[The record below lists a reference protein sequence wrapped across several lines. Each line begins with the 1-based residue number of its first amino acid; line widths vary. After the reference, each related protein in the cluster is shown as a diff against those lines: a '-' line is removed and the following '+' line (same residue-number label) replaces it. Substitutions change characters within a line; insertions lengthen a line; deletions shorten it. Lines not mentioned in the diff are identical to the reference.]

1 MTILFPE
8 HVVKSCIIKQIA
20 KAKLHASPRIIEGCL
35 CVNIAN
41 VNSKHDNIFL
51 DLDHSGQPLSTSSP
65 DHAPLHRQKQD
76 KPVYLFNSASTVV
89 AFNAFLTVASLLL
102 YCVEY

>member
-1 MTILFPE
+1 MTIFLPE

-51 DLDHSGQPLSTSSP
+51 DLDHSERPLSTTGSP
-65 DHAPLHRQKQD
+65 DHAPLHRQQQD

-89 AFNAFLTVASLLL
+89 AFNAFLTVAFIL
-102 YCVEY
+102 CVEY